1 MAPNGLN
8 ARLLRAVLATLALAA
23 LAVVGGCGGGSGAP
37 NNPYAPKPVAPGPVL
52 ILPQT
57 ITVYANTPASLSV
70 IGGVQPYFVVSA
82 NPTILPL
89 GSSTSTGT
97 IVLLPTAVTAATAVL
112 ITVTDS
118 VGVQA
123 QATATVQPA
132 PIFNTLTVTPASAAC
147 GANTICS
154 GQTATAAVT
163 VTAPGGAGIPG
174 RQVRFDVV
182 SGAFAIQSN
191 DPANPLVASL
201 TVVSDQFGNAHVV
214 LQANVAAPTQP
225 AFLRATELTT
235 GNQQTA
241 QFTIVQTDNGSAV
254 LSVVPN
260 TATITGPDN
269 VSCSAGFTIAYYI
282 FGGTPPY
289 TVASTFPN
297 AVTVFGTPVKF
308 SGSFF
313 KAVTNGTCVNP
324 LVFTITDSTGLQTTA
339 QLINQLG
346 TTPPVVTPPPPPL
359 AISPSAPMQAGC
371 IKGVTT
377 FTFIISGGTPTYSV
391 SSSGGTAS
399 PLVVNKSGGTS
410 VITLNF
416 SGPGSA
422 AVVAVDS
429 SHPQLSATAT
439 LTWAAPLF
447 HAIAPAR
454 GAGRPPERPRRPRPL
469 PAHGGVRSAASR
481 AVSSCR
487 AT

>member
-8 ARLLRAVLATLALAA
+8 ARFLRAALVTLALAA
-23 LAVVGGCGGGSGAP
+23 LAVLGGCGGGSGAP
-37 NNPYAPKPVAPGPVL
+37 NNPYAPKPVAPGPLL
-52 ILPQT
+52 ILPST
-57 ITVYANTPASLSV
+57 ITVYANTPASLTV
-70 IGGVQPYFVVSA
+70 IGGVAPYFVVSA

-89 GSSTSTGT
+89 GSASSTGT
-97 IVLLPTAVTAATAVL
+97 VVLLPTAVTAATAVI

-147 GANTICS
+147 GSNTICS

-182 SGAFAIQSN
+182 SGAFAIQSS
-191 DPANPLVASL
+191 DPANPLVQSL

-225 AFLRATELTT
+225 AFVRATEVTT
-235 GNQQTA
+235 GDQQTA
-241 QFTIVQTDNGSAV
+241 QFTIVQTVNGSAV
-254 LSVVPN
+254 LSIVPN

-269 VSCSAGFTIAYYI
+269 ATCSAGFTIAYYI
-282 FGGTPPY
+282 YGGTPPY
-289 TVASTFPN
+289 SVASTFPS
-297 AVTVFGTPVKF
+297 AVNLHGAPVLK
-308 SGSFF
+308 SGGFF
-313 KAVTNGTCVNP
+313 TAVTNGTCVNP
-324 LVFTITDSTGLQTTA
+324 LTFTITDSTGLQTSAT
-339 QLINQLG
+339 LLNLVG
-346 TTPPVVTPPPPPL
+346 TTPPVVAPPPPPL
-359 AISPSAPMQAGC
+359 VLSPSAPVLPGC
-371 IKGVTT
+371 ISGTTT
-377 FTFIISGGTPTYSV
+377 FTFIVSGGTPTYSV
-391 SSSGGTAS
+391 SSTGGTAS

-439 LTWAAPLF
+439 LTC
-447 HAIAPAR
+447 
-454 GAGRPPERPRRPRPL
+454 
-469 PAHGGVRSAASR
+469 
-481 AVSSCR
+481 SS
-487 AT
+487 